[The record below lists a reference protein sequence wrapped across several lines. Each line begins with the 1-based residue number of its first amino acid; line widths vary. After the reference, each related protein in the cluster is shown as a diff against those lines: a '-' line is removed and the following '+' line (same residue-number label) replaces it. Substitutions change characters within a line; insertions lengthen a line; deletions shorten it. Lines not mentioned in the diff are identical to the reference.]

1 MSTGTG
7 AAGLFAARARA
18 RAAMAAMLVA
28 AAAPEAAAVN
38 GGRWTGS
45 GTDAVGS
52 LPSTA
57 SVAATAAGRGAGAT
71 AAGRGAGGTVLG
83 AMGAA
88 AVGVIAEEAMRL
100 SQPPSAGAAG
110 AAQMEAPGCAAF
122 AAVSAAPCASIVAC
136 IATNRR
142 VLRSSICSCFAM
154 ICWSS
159 SSTVLGGAF
168 ASDSSPDESAIED

>member
-1 MSTGTG
+1 
-7 AAGLFAARARA
+7 
-18 RAAMAAMLVA
+18 MAAMLVA

-45 GTDAVGS
+45 GTGAVGS

-88 AVGVIAEEAMRL
+88 AFGVIAEEAMRL

-110 AAQMEAPGCAAF
+110 RGAAQMEAPGCAAV
-122 AAVSAAPCASIVAC
+122 AAASAASCASIVAC

-142 VLRSSICSCFAM
+142 VLRSSICSWFAM